1 MENRATP
8 PTPPTR
14 HAALHYWRRLWRHA
28 RHHTDT
34 LVLGRDPEIAA
45 PKPTDWLAL
54 ALNVVALKHVASEL
68 RKMIAV
74 SITGRLD
81 DEERT
86 YVPESEWPKV
96 VRESRCR
103 LRTGARWPPTRRSC
117 RRWSGTCAPS
127 DYVVRPVPD
136 AASA

>member
-1 MENRATP
+1 M
-8 PTPPTR
+8 
-14 HAALHYWRRLWRHA
+14 
-28 RHHTDT
+28 
-34 LVLGRDPEIAA
+34 LVVGRDPEIAA

-103 LRTGARWPPTRRSC
+103 LRTGARWPPTWRSC
-117 RRWSGTCAPS
+117 RRWSGKRVTRPITSCGPFRMPHMRDRHRIANQGDMQHDAMDRHRCA
-127 DYVVRPVPD
+127 RRRRR
-136 AASA
+136 